1 MVSVST
7 GDFVHDGHRLVY
19 YDYGSGSRPFLLLP
33 GLLLPQTMHRPLAQA
48 LAERGNRVITLDL
61 LGHGVSDRPRDM
73 WRYSMPLFGEQ
84 AVALLDHL
92 EIEEAVVGGTSL
104 GANVT
109 LEAAVLAPDRMRGLV
124 IEMPV
129 LDNALLG
136 CALAFTPLLVSL
148 TFGAPLTRMASRV
161 ARRIPRGLNHLTD
174 VGLDWMSQDPA
185 PSAAVLQG
193 LFFGRVAPPRSERSR
208 IETRSL
214 VIGHGRDPVHPFS
227 DSDMLVRELR
237 HGRLIEANSIV
248 ELRLAPARLTGE
260 IARFLD
266 ECWGRPSK
274 SAADAPERASA

>member
-7 GDFVHDGHRLVY
+7 GEFVHDGHRLVY
-19 YDYGSGSRPFLLLP
+19 NEYGSGPRPFLLLP

-61 LGHGVSDRPRDM
+61 LGHGASDRPRDM
-73 WRYSMPLFGEQ
+73 WRYSMPLFGAQ
-84 AVALLDHL
+84 SVALLDHL
-92 EIEEAVVGGTSL
+92 EIDEAVVGGTSL

-109 LEAAVLAPDRMRGLV
+109 LEAAVHAPDRMRGLV

-148 TFGAPLTRMASRV
+148 TFGAPLTRLVSRAAS
-161 ARRIPRGLNHLTD
+161 RIPRGLTHLTD
-174 VGLDWMSQDPA
+174 VGLDWISQDPA
-185 PSAAVLQG
+185 PSAALLQG
-193 LFFGRVAPPRSERSR
+193 LFFGRTAPPRSERSR
-208 IETRSL
+208 IEARSL

-227 DSDMLVRELR
+227 DSDALVRELR
-237 HGRLIEANSIV
+237 NGRLIEANSIL

-266 ECWGRPSK
+266 ECWRRPAR
-274 SAADAPERASA
+274 AADAPEAASA